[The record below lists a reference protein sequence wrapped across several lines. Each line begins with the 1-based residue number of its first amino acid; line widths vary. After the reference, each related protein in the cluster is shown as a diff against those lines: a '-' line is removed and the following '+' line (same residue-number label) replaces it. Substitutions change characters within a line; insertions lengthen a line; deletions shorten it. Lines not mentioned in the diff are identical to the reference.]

1 MVLVDSSVWIDFL
14 SNSIGHK
21 EELLATM
28 IRRDERV
35 LLGDL
40 VLAEVLQGVRSDREF
55 RIVRKALLSLEA
67 VHLVTPALAI
77 KSAQNYRLLRGAGIT
92 VRKTI
97 DCLIATWC
105 IEHGVPLLF
114 SDRDFEPFVEHL
126 GLQAL

>member
-1 MVLVDSSVWIDFL
+1 MVIVDSSVWIDFL